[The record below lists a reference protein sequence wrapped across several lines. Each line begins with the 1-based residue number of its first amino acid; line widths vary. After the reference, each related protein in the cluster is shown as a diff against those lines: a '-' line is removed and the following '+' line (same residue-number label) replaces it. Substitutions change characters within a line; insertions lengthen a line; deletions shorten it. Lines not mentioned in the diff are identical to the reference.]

1 MHNNIFHNYY
11 SKHLTILLDYATK
24 TCIFFMVNSDMC
36 TFILCPSIKNIYL
49 ILKNIFTVNNL
60 SSVIQNAQ
68 KQQCIPPHLWKFTV
82 FRP

>member
-1 MHNNIFHNYY
+1 
-11 SKHLTILLDYATK
+11 
-24 TCIFFMVNSDMC
+24 MVNSDMC
-36 TFILCPSIKNIYL
+36 TFILSPSIKNIYL